1 MLWRTSRQVCLF
13 CSWAR
18 HLARLP
24 HLHVADRWPSFPSKG
39 KVDGRKGIRPQK
51 RNAKK
56 CGLLLWDLQS
66 GTKPPSTPY
75 INGNKAKKKKKYSYY
90 TRVFFQ
96 SYVTNRLLVCPRTF
110 CTPLVTPLG
119 KKLQPVGSN
128 IYVCLYIYFFSTQR
142 WGVKHTTWSLI

>member
-39 KVDGRKGIRPQK
+39 KVDDRKDIRSQK
-51 RNAKK
+51 QNARNAGYC
-56 CGLLLWDLQS
+56 CGDLQS
-66 GTKPPSTPY
+66 GTTSPAALY

-96 SYVTNRLLVCPRTF
+96 SYITNRLLVCPRTL

-119 KKLQPVGSN
+119 QKLQPVGSN
-128 IYVCLYIYFFSTQR
+128 IYVCLYISFLPSDGASSIQL
-142 WGVKHTTWSLI
+142 GL